1 MVEQYFSFMEERMQ
15 IQENKLDI
23 SLNQNEMQSSLLV
36 TAYLVLASILGIF
49 ITSSSLVLL
58 RVGLEIYNQ

>member
-49 ITSSSLVLL
+49 ITSFSLVLL
-58 RVGLEIYNQ
+58 RVGLEIFSQ